1 MKTLSYK
8 DYLAK
13 VEFSV
18 EDMLIIGQV
27 IGLSDSLYFHAQSA
41 DQIEDMFH
49 QCVDN
54 YLEFCAEVGKT
65 PERSYKGSFNVR
77 VSEDLHRRSDFEATR
92 RGISLNQFIA
102 VALEHEL
109 SGGAKELVY
118 VLAQPIFEAMM
129 NTGSTSSANFLPIA
143 PADSQKGV
151 SEIWQAV

>member
-27 IGLSDSLYFHAQSA
+27 IGLSDSLFFHAQSA

-77 VSEDLHRRSDFEATR
+77 VSEDLHRRSDLEAAR
-92 RGISLNQFIA
+92 RNVSLNQFVAI
-102 VALEHEL
+102 ALEHEL
-109 SGGAKELVY
+109 DGPPKETVY
-118 VLAQPIFEAMM
+118 VLAQSLFEAMV
-129 NTGSTSSANFLPIA
+129 NTGPSSGVNFLPTT
-143 PADSQKGV
+143 PSKSQKGV
-151 SEIWQAV
+151 CDIWQAV